1 MEQLIPLFSIL
12 LVLWAGQFLFFF
24 LFFRRRTTPERIL
37 GDLRVEVDK
46 LIAEIDA
53 ATDRDATLVEDR
65 IRSLREI
72 LADTDRRISTYAR
85 ERDRKTEAER
95 LYEEL
100 GRRPRPT
107 VAAAPPSQ
115 VPSLR
120 ADVSTPAQ
128 VMSGQGA
135 APGAVPE
142 SAPGAAPESA
152 HEAEPQAAPQATSAR
167 SATVRHGAEFVGS
180 HGAPLSERV
189 LELHRAGFSAEL
201 IASRLGTTVGEA
213 ELVIALAQRKESSES
228 GTPSTY
234 SGDAQ

>member
-1 MEQLIPLFSIL
+1 M
-12 LVLWAGQFLFFF
+12 
-24 LFFRRRTTPERIL
+24 
-37 GDLRVEVDK
+37 EVDK

-72 LADTDRRISTYAR
+72 LADTDRRISTYTR

-107 VAAAPPSQ
+107 MAAVSSNGIPSPAASAQ
-115 VPSLR
+115 GDVSISTSAKSSAEAAQSAAQTAAQKEEPSAVTEAVPS
-120 ADVSTPAQ
+120 
-128 VMSGQGA
+128 G
-135 APGAVPE
+135 
-142 SAPGAAPESA
+142 SAK
-152 HEAEPQAAPQATSAR
+152 
-167 SATVRHGAEFVGS
+167 VRHGAEFVGS
-180 HGAPLSERV
+180 HSAPLSERV

-213 ELVIALAQRKESSES
+213 ELVIALAQRKESTES
-228 GTPSTY
+228 GVPSTL
-234 SGDAQ
+234 SGDDQ